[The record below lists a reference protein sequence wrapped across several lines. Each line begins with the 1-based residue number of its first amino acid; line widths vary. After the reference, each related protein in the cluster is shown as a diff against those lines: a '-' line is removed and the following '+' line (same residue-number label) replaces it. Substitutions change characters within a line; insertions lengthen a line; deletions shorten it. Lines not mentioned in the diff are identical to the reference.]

1 MAHIPSELINPFEK
15 LNTTHI
21 DKKRG
26 ESDVSTKPNIYTID
40 QHKKFMYYMQGI
52 SSWERISLKCLL
64 DMDIKDKIKN
74 FCTNLKNRIKEIN
87 SVYYLKEDDTI
98 KLYTFIEDDDIKVK
112 KEIIDANLKLWDR
125 FNNYLFDFGVH
136 PKKFINSYELEKM
149 EKIL

>member
-1 MAHIPSELINPFEK
+1 MALGINFKDVYTNTDICGSGDIETDDNKIDFSKYIVLRFNKTLEMLDKINIIDFYKK
-15 LNTTHI
+15 L
-21 DKKRG
+21 KKRI
-26 ESDVSTKPNIYTID
+26 N
-40 QHKKFMYYMQGI
+40 
-52 SSWERISLKCLL
+52 
-64 DMDIKDKIKN
+64 KIV
-74 FCTNLKNRIKEIN
+74 

-136 PKKFINSYELEKM
+136 PKKFINSYELEEM